1 MLKIVLLWWTIIV
14 ILSCFFNA
22 DFVPLSF
29 DVKILLFVFTV
40 NLFIGGFIAK
50 FFVRKQINHIKKK
63 YDTIEKINYFIYFLI
78 LYYGFQLI
86 LLIKYLLINGSDSL
100 VYIRIIFFSDDY
112 ETNPFFINSFH
123 LFIHRIL
130 IIPSILLLYI
140 IGLKNH
146 FFFNKNKIFF
156 ISIILLLIDS
166 VIMFGRLNLYY
177 MLLLYFFSAFIFSS
191 YKSIFKFI
199 LDRIRIKNIFIISI
213 FILVLLFFTILRSVE
228 DSDFLTSSFSGFI
241 DYNIIGFKIFDANLN
256 NPSSIIH
263 SHTFGR
269 SLFGQVDSLFSI
281 LYRLIVDKGFLPAN
295 SENAKYLDTFIDLG
309 LKDVKNVNAFG
320 TVFFTLYRDFGYSG
334 IILFPFFFGFLINL
348 INLKFQ
354 RTKNPNYFMLGL
366 FFIYSLTFSVYQSVF
381 EGVFWPMFLILI
393 FIIKFP
399 KISFKTS

>member
-1 MLKIVLLWWTIIV
+1 
-14 ILSCFFNA
+14 
-22 DFVPLSF
+22 
-29 DVKILLFVFTV
+29 
-40 NLFIGGFIAK
+40 
-50 FFVRKQINHIKKK
+50 
-63 YDTIEKINYFIYFLI
+63 
-78 LYYGFQLI
+78 
-86 LLIKYLLINGSDSL
+86 
-100 VYIRIIFFSDDY
+100 
-112 ETNPFFINSFH
+112 
-123 LFIHRIL
+123 
-130 IIPSILLLYI
+130 
-140 IGLKNH
+140 
-146 FFFNKNKIFF
+146 
-156 ISIILLLIDS
+156 
-166 VIMFGRLNLYY
+166 

-228 DSDFLTSSFSGFI
+228 DSDFLTSSVSGFI